1 MIEEELE
8 KKEEQAEQ
16 QEEPAEEAEEQQEK
30 AAEKAEQQQEE
41 PAKEAEEQQEEVAE
55 AAEQQQEE
63 PAKEA
68 EEQGDGEG
76 EGKKP
81 IVDIP
86 AELAARAEWFVVS
99 TYSGYEEKVKKNIE
113 QRSVSMHMEEKI
125 FRILIPEE
133 EVMDGR
139 RGRRAIRKRK
149 FFPGYLL
156 IYMILDED
164 SWYVVRNT
172 PKVTGFISEGRG
184 SQPIPLSEEQVAD
197 VLGQFEGRK
206 GKPRPRV
213 LYAAGDNIKILDGPF
228 SDFDAQ
234 VEEVDEERG
243 RLKAVVSI
251 FGRFTPVELDFSQV
265 EKEN

>member
-1 MIEEELE
+1 MAEEETR
-8 KKEEQAEQ
+8 
-16 QEEPAEEAEEQQEK
+16 
-30 AAEKAEQQQEE
+30 EKAESTDTE
-41 PAKEAEEQQEEVAE
+41 AK
-55 AAEQQQEE
+55 AA
-63 PAKEA
+63 
-68 EEQGDGEG
+68 GDVSAQALAEG
-76 EGKKP
+76 EDGAKP
-81 IVDIP
+81 VVDIP
-86 AELAARAEWFVVS
+86 PELAARAEWYVVS

-113 QRSVSMHMEEKI
+113 QRIKSMHMEDKI

-139 RGRRAIRKRK
+139 RGRRAIRARK

-172 PKVTGFISEGRG
+172 PKVTSFISEGKG
-184 SQPIPLSEEQVAD
+184 SAPIPLSEEQVAD
-197 VLGQFEGRK
+197 ILGQFEGKK

-213 LYAAGDNIKILDGPF
+213 LYAPGDNIKILDGPF
-228 SDFDAQ
+228 ADFDGQ

-251 FGRFTPVELDFSQV
+251 FGRYTPVELDFSQV
-265 EKEN
+265 EKDN